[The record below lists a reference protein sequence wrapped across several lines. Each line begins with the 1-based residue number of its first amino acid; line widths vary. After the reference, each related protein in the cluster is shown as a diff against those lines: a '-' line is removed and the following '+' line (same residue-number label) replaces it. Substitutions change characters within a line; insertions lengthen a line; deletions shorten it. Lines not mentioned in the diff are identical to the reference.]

1 MKKIRKL
8 IYLALLIS
16 IALVLHYIE
25 HFFPP
30 LAPGAKLGLANI
42 VTMVCLYLFGFSEAM
57 AVVVIRSI
65 LGPLLGGS
73 PTAIMYSMA
82 GGVLSCIIMAVLYF
96 KLNNYF
102 SLLGI
107 SLAGAVFHNIGQ
119 LLTAS
124 LIYGTIGI
132 FFTYM
137 PILMFSS
144 VITGNFIGLV
154 VKYIVRYIS
163 RKNLLMNFS

>member
-1 MKKIRKL
+1 M
-8 IYLALLIS
+8 
-16 IALVLHYIE
+16 ALVLHYIE
-25 HFFPP
+25 NFFPP

-42 VTMVCLYLFGFSEAM
+42 VTMISLYMFGFSESM
-57 AVVVIRSI
+57 AIVILRSV

-82 GGVLSCIIMAVLYF
+82 GGVLSCIVMAVLYYKF
-96 KLNNYF
+96 NKYF

-124 LIYGTIGI
+124 LVYGSIGI
-132 FFTYM
+132 MFTYM
-137 PILMFSS
+137 PILMVASIF
-144 VITGNFIGLV
+144 TGNFIGLAA
-154 VKYIVRYIS
+154 KYTI
-163 RKNLLMNFS
+163 KFLDKKKLLMYLD

>member
-1 MKKIRKL
+1 MNKIKKL

-42 VTMVCLYLFGFSEAM
+42 VTLICLYLFGFSEAM
-57 AVVVIRSI
+57 AVVVICFI

-73 PTAIMYSMA
+73 LTAIMYSMA

-96 KLNNYF
+96 KFNNYF

-124 LIYGTIGI
+124 LLYGTIGI
-132 FFTYM
+132 LFTYM
-137 PILMFSS
+137 PILMIKRLPNLSASFSTC
-144 VITGNFIGLV
+144 ID
-154 VKYIVRYIS
+154 IS
-163 RKNLLMNFS
+163 K